1 MRNYLVLSLSVA
13 ALLFSAPAALSQGPD
28 VISHRVGYDGSN
40 SNDFRYYGQSGGIAA
55 YSIATQSCNIGT
67 QVLDWYGNGVRH
79 PVIAQNMYRLKD
91 GVFEQ
96 LGQSWLK
103 HSFCALSEPGCGNC
117 QATNCDT
124 LGIGC
129 ADTYWASLND
139 GGSGGPKY
147 QVNALDGSH
156 THPYDSPSGTSS
168 IRGRLQVATS
178 DMDPAQNAGAEY
190 FVECQYI
197 AKDDHEAG
205 NAANNASWRPINVNS
220 VNSITGNGVT
230 VTQEAGI
237 YAWAANDP
245 NVTITKVTNINEMG
259 SGLNGTFYVAYAV
272 TNNGNGT
279 YHYQYAVHNL
289 TSDQSAASFSI
300 PVESGLTVTNV
311 DFRDVDYHSG
321 EPYSGTDWSTTQG
334 GGFLTFSTQSYSQNQ
349 NANALRWGTMY
360 SFGFDADAGPDPG
373 TGQLGLF
380 KPGNSSSLSFAIDG
394 PGSCSAP
401 TNYCV
406 GASNSVGSGAH
417 AGASGST
424 SVADNSLQ
432 LYCWACPPSQ
442 FGIFFYGP
450 NQVQLAFGDG
460 YRCVGG
466 SLYRF
471 GVQQTSIWGDVMN
484 AVDLTN
490 PPAPSGQVTAGSTW
504 NYQFWYRDS
513 TAGGGGPAGYNLS
526 DGVSVTF
533 CP

>member
-205 NAANNASWRPINVNS
+205 NATNNASWRPINVNS

-245 NVTITKVTNINEMG
+245 NVSITKVTNINEMG

-279 YHYQYAVHNL
+279 YHADAYIRTLGAAATACFGNYSHKSDTCQRCPIQGPCINFLAAELSRL
-289 TSDQSAASFSI
+289 TSVLKREDEAEVQRLAAI
-300 PVESGLTVTNV
+300 EA
-311 DFRDVDYHSG
+311 RK
-321 EPYSGTDWSTTQG
+321 Q
-334 GGFLTFSTQSYSQNQ
+334 
-349 NANALRWGTMY
+349 A
-360 SFGFDADAGPDPG
+360 DADRAKAAAARPAAAPARPTAAAPAPAPVGNFDGSAWAVDAARDLIAKAESTCPNCNKPVKK
-373 TGQLGLF
+373 GQKAMWLRAV
-380 KPGNSSSLSFAIDG
+380 K
-394 PGSCSAP
+394 
-401 TNYCV
+401 V
-406 GASNSVGSGAH
+406 
-417 AGASGST
+417 
-424 SVADNSLQ
+424 
-432 LYCWACPPSQ
+432 
-442 FGIFFYGP
+442 
-450 NQVQLAFGDG
+450 
-460 YRCVGG
+460 VGG
-466 SLYRF
+466 RKK
-471 GVQQTSIWGDVMN
+471 
-484 AVDLTN
+484 AVLFHKECG
-490 PPAPSGQVTAGSTW
+490 PPGK
-504 NYQFWYRDS
+504 
-513 TAGGGGPAGYNLS
+513 
-526 DGVSVTF
+526 
-533 CP
+533 